1 MGGIHVPNMLQVQI
15 GLDKIFQRRIA
26 VMSGKGGV
34 GKSMVASLL
43 AIGLAKRGMETTL
56 MDADVLGPNDATLFG
71 VEENASVENGKILP
85 TQIIENLDLV
95 SSAMFLPD
103 RSKAIIWR
111 GPMVSNF
118 LKELVSK
125 TNWKKTQALVIDMP
139 PGTGDV
145 ALTVLQEFRPTHVVI
160 VGTPQK
166 IVIEDVIRAGNMVKD
181 LGYKV
186 NAYVENFSYVDCGR
200 KYYAFGDSKL
210 MEMKETLGA
219 DRALALPLKREVS
232 ELADHGRILE
242 ISNLDPFSK
251 VGGLVD

>member
-1 MGGIHVPNMLQVQI
+1 MGGIHVPNMLQIQV
-15 GLDKIFQRRIA
+15 GLDKIFERRIA

-34 GKSMVASLL
+34 GKSMVAGLL
-43 AIGLAKRGMETTL
+43 AIGLARKGVETTL

-71 VEENASVENGKILP
+71 VGENAKVENGKILP

-125 TNWKKTQALVIDMP
+125 TNWRKTQALVIDMP

-145 ALTVLQEFRPTHVVI
+145 ALTVLQEFKPTDIVI

-186 NAYVENFSYVDCGR
+186 NAYVENFSYVDCGQ
-200 KYYAFGDSKL
+200 KYYAFGESRFEEIKA
-210 MEMKETLGA
+210 KLGA
-219 DRALALPLKREVS
+219 EKALALPLKREVS
-232 ELADHGRILE
+232 ELADQGKILDITKLE
-242 ISNLDPFSK
+242 PFNK
-251 VGGLVD
+251 VGDLVG